1 MTGYGQESKSA
12 VRSFYTAPIAFGT
25 RGEMLARF
33 ENFVEIDKDVVD
45 DWRIPVLKFHCL
57 TSDNGREM
65 AEDAAQDLK
74 TLMRALGSENN
85 NVWGRLM
92 DPGYTMQ
99 GMGTARMGTDPKKSV
114 LNKFNQA
121 HDVSNLLSV
130 DGEWFVTLGGFG
142 PTLTIGALTARSSAL
157 VLSQIQTGEL

>member
-1 MTGYGQESKSA
+1 
-12 VRSFYTAPIAFGT
+12 
-25 RGEMLARF
+25 
-33 ENFVEIDKDVVD
+33 
-45 DWRIPVLKFHCL
+45 
-57 TSDNGREM
+57 
-65 AEDAAQDLK
+65 
-74 TLMRALGSENN
+74 MRALGSENN

-99 GMGTARMGTDPKKSV
+99 GMGTDPKKSV

-130 DGEWFVTLGGFG
+130 DGVWFVTLGGFG

-157 VLSQIQTGEL
+157 VLNQIQTGEL